1 MSEDPDS
8 KSELAR
14 EARGGGEA
22 RRALPDEGRRE
33 GLPYNDA
40 ADAADLQRMGYMQE
54 LLRDM
59 GGFSNFAISF
69 SVISILTGIPQFF
82 GYGLKFGGPSQM
94 VGGWWLVSIFTMT
107 VAMAMAE
114 LASAYPTS
122 GALYHWSTF
131 LGGRSLGW
139 FTACLNAVGQ
149 FAVLA
154 GIDYGLSV
162 FIVGATGLP
171 NERYVLIPLYAA
183 LLFSHALLNH
193 IGIHVV
199 SLLNNFS
206 AWYHIGVVALI
217 LGALALSGFVQPVS
231 FLAVRHAGDGYSVG
245 YSFVVGLLLSQW
257 TLSGYDASANV
268 SEETHNPRKTT
279 PWGIFLA
286 VAISVVFGS
295 LLLAAVTLSVPDL
308 EQAVTWGDSAWSE
321 ILKARLGVRLGSL
334 LTLLSGGAMWMC
346 GLAAMTSASRMIY
359 AFARDGGLPWSKG
372 LATISPKHR
381 TPSNAIWTLAV
392 LAMGLVISVSL
403 YSAVVSVATLGLYC
417 SYGLPIA
424 ARLFARAKGRDRVR
438 GPWQLGGFST
448 INAAIALGWI
458 FFIVVVFVLPPNDAA
473 GRALG
478 GVFVFLVVV
487 WLLVA
492 RRRFKGPKLEF
503 AQAEFAQRDA
513 EKVLS

>member
-1 MSEDPDS
+1 MSTET
-8 KSELAR
+8 ATR
-14 EARGGGEA
+14 T
-22 RRALPDEGRRE
+22 
-33 GLPYNDA
+33 A
-40 ADAADLQRMGYMQE
+40 ADDADDLRRMGYMQE

-82 GYGLKFGGPSQM
+82 GYGLKFGGPLQM

-122 GALYHWSTF
+122 GALYHWSTI
-131 LGGRSLGW
+131 LGGRALGW

-162 FIVGATGLP
+162 FIVNATGLP
-171 NERYVLIPLYAA
+171 NQRSILIPLYAA
-183 LLFSHALLNH
+183 FLFSHALLNH

-217 LGALALSGFVQPVS
+217 LAALAITGFVQPVS
-231 FLAVRHAGDGYSVG
+231 FLATTHAGDGYSIG
-245 YSFVVGLLLSQW
+245 YSFVVGFLMSQW

-268 SEETHNPRKTT
+268 SEETQNPRKTA

-286 VAISVVFGS
+286 VVISIVFGS
-295 LLLAAVTLSVPDL
+295 MLLTAVTLSVPDL
-308 EQAVTWGDSAWSE
+308 EQAVAWGDGAWSE
-321 ILKARLGVRLGSL
+321 VLKARLGTRFGSF

-359 AFARDGGLPWSKG
+359 AFSRDGGLLWSKG
-372 LATISPKHR
+372 LATISPTHR
-381 TPSNAIWTLAV
+381 TPSNAIWALAV
-392 LAMGLVISVSL
+392 LAMGLVASVSL

-417 SYGLPIA
+417 SYALPIF
-424 ARLFARAKGRDRVR
+424 ARLLARARGRDAVR
-438 GPWQLGGFST
+438 GPWHLGAFST
-448 INAAIALGWI
+448 INAAIALCWI
-458 FFIVVVFVLPPNDAA
+458 CFIVVVFVLPPNAAA
-473 GRALG
+473 GQALG
-478 GVFVFLVVV
+478 GVFVFLVLV
-487 WLLVA
+487 WFFVA
-492 RRRFKGPKLEF
+492 RQRFVGPKIEIVESSQKES
-503 AQAEFAQRDA
+503 AQ
-513 EKVLS
+513 